1 MDHRAMTTFP
11 PPRSEL
17 CGVRFERRDEGVRS
31 RRPLINRYGLGN
43 GRCLRHPVRGV
54 TLIELIVTIAIVA
67 AAAAA
72 LLGTMTFISKS
83 SGDSMAARQAEAI
96 ANAYLDEALSK
107 SFFVADAVPEVAR
120 NQFDDVS
127 DYNGLND
134 NGARDQSGNAI
145 LNLGQ
150 YTVTMQVSPGALGAP
165 ALPAVDVWR
174 VDVTVR
180 HSSGLMVMASGYR
193 TRY

>member
-1 MDHRAMTTFP
+1 MTTFSP
-11 PPRSEL
+11 HRSWL
-17 CGVRFERRDEGVRS
+17 CRVRLERRDGRVRS
-31 RRPLINRYGLGN
+31 LRPQISRYALGSGCCVRRSAS
-43 GRCLRHPVRGV
+43 GV
-54 TLIELIVTIAIVA
+54 TLIELVITIAIVA

-83 SGDSMAARQAEAI
+83 SGDSMATRQADAI

-120 NQFDDVS
+120 TQFDDVS

-180 HSSGLMVMASGYR
+180 HSSGLTVMASGYR